1 MEKATFQDLITRKMQ
16 RDHDKLQ
23 VKEVKVNSLS
33 KSLMF
38 KKPSDE
44 ALLNVIE
51 EIGDG
56 SNTRN
61 IVEAYKKLIYL
72 TCDLLQSSELQN
84 ELNVVDPFDTVTAV
98 FTIPD
103 IMQIGAELVDFAGF
117 GDVGER
123 VKN

>member
-1 MEKATFQDLITRKMQ
+1 MDKATFQDLITRKLQ
-16 RDHDKLQ
+16 RDKDQLQ
-23 VKEVKVNSLS
+23 VKEVKVSTLG
-33 KSLMF
+33 KSLLF
-38 KKPSDE
+38 KKPSDD

-56 SNTRN
+56 SNTRK
-61 IVEAYKKLIYL
+61 IMEAYKKLIYL
-72 TCDLLQSSELQN
+72 TCDLLQSADLQKELQ
-84 ELNVVDPFDTVTAV
+84 VVDPFDTVTTL
-98 FTIPD
+98 FSIPD